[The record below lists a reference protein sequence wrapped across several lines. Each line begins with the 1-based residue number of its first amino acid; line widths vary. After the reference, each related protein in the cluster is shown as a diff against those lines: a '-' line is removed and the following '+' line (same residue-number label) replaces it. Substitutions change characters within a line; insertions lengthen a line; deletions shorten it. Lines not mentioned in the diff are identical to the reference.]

1 MNFKK
6 ILNKILRLMDKKLEI
21 KNMEVLKSHLNE
33 NIDTVFDVGA
43 HEGESIKLLNSNFKI
58 KKIHAF
64 EPNFKTS
71 LFLKKNEYTNV
82 ILNSYAVSDTK
93 GESILNI
100 GNISSMS
107 TLNSINEKA
116 FYTFFKKLIIF
127 FFYGKFSI
135 YEEKIKI
142 NKIRLKDYI
151 DENMITNIDILKID
165 TEGHDYNVLV
175 GLDDKISKCRLI
187 LLEYHDDKSLIKS
200 NTFEQLETFL
210 KNKNFQRISKF
221 KMIFRNSYELIY
233 KNKNI
238 N

>member
-1 MNFKK
+1 MNKCF
-6 ILNKILRLMDKKLEI
+6 
-21 KNMEVLKSHLNE
+21 
-33 NIDTVFDVGA
+33 A
-43 HEGESIKLLNSNFKI
+43 CSN
-58 KKIHAF
+58 
-64 EPNFKTS
+64 
-71 LFLKKNEYTNV
+71 
-82 ILNSYAVSDTK
+82 
-93 GESILNI
+93 
-100 GNISSMS
+100 
-107 TLNSINEKA
+107 
-116 FYTFFKKLIIF
+116 KKLIIF

-135 YEEKIKI
+135 YEEKLKI

-151 DENMITNIDILKID
+151 NENMITNIDILKID

-175 GLDDKISKCRLI
+175 GLDDEISKCRLI